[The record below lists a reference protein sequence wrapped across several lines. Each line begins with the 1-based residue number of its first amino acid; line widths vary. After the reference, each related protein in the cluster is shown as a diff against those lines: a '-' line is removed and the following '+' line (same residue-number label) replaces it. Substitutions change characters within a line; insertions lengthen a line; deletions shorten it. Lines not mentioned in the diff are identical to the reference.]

1 MDRQAVALEYHK
13 DSVLLQVKAEEDSVA
28 RPQATVRQVRLGLVG
43 LDAAQRGQV
52 LLVFGSIDDRGG
64 GLHTDA
70 VAQQAACKQS
80 EQYGCYGGL
89 TLLFIMGPGQD

>member
-13 DSVLLQVKAEEDSVA
+13 DSVLMQVKAEEDSVA

-43 LDAAQRGQV
+43 LNAAQRGQV
-52 LLVFGSIDDRGG
+52 LLVFGSIEDRGG

-70 VAQQAACKQS
+70 VAQQAACGKQS
-80 EQYGCYGGL
+80 EH
-89 TLLFIMGPGQD
+89 